1 MCLLDAYISALLG
14 HGLIKLVLLVL
25 VDGAVGVGGR
35 VGVGGQARPQSL
47 ESCGYQGGPV
57 PPVSSAVQPSLER
70 ERLSGEYSPLKTLH
84 IPCFF
89 VGLFLPSLVNV

>member
-1 MCLLDAYISALLG
+1 M
-14 HGLIKLVLLVL
+14 
-25 VDGAVGVGGR
+25 GGR

-57 PPVSSAVQPSLER
+57 PPMSSAVQPSLER